1 MDDNIELIG
10 RLGQQIVNDSALTR
24 LTWTECA
31 IVLSFA
37 ADGFCSGHYGYAYDV
52 DGHAHA
58 FTLDGTAAEA
68 TASDYIRWLGQVDG
82 KRVRRMLFQLNVD
95 SGRYALA
102 FERDDPERWQVTPA
116 TLDAIVEE
124 LRPSLGDEPADV
136 LTVRVGA
143 HTVAT
148 VGAFGLPSE
157 VEPHVPL
164 AGPAT
169 VEFED
174 AARTV
179 HRHAVPATEGWLH
192 LSVRVHAGLGCQ
204 ADAVVTGQ
212 PEHAAGVPLGA
223 DDVGVRFQPFFLA
236 GANDVP
242 DLTGRGLFARGL
254 HFRGRITPGD
264 IVLSCEC
271 DACHRTFLVRSF
283 HAGMGEQA
291 YLYSGSGR
299 HTLIVAGHVAGAPVP
314 LAEPDAAALAS
325 LEAALPPAPDGTRFA
340 YRNPFRCPHCAAPYI
355 DFAAHPGEREAEY
368 YGLYFPDTP
377 PIRYDP
383 DARPA
388 PPVSALSRLKKLFR

>member
-10 RLGQQIVNDSALTR
+10 RLGQQVANDPALTR
-24 LTWTECA
+24 LAWTECA

-37 ADGFCSGHYGYAYDV
+37 ADGFCSDHYGYAYDR
-52 DGHAHA
+52 DGQAHA
-58 FTLDGTAAEA
+58 FTLDGVDAEA
-68 TASDYIRWLGQVDG
+68 SASDYVRWLGQAG
-82 KRVRRMLFQLNVD
+82 GGGVRRMLFQFNLD

-102 FERDDPERWQVTPA
+102 FEHDDPGRWQVTPA
-116 TLDAIVEE
+116 TLDTIVEQ
-124 LRPSLGDEPADV
+124 LRPNLGGGAADV
-136 LTVRVGA
+136 LTVRVGGQ
-143 HTVAT
+143 TVAT
-148 VGAFGLPSE
+148 IAAGAVPRE
-157 VEPHVPL
+157 VTPDVL
-164 AGPAT
+164 LTDTAT

-174 AARTV
+174 AAGTV
-179 HRHAVPATEGWLH
+179 HRHQVPVTAGWLH

-212 PEHAAGVPLGA
+212 REHAAGAPLGEA
-223 DDVGVRFQPFFLA
+223 DVGVRFQPFFLA
-236 GANDVP
+236 GASDVP

-254 HFRGRITPGD
+254 HFRGRITPSN

-271 DACHRTFLVRSF
+271 DACHHTFLVRSF

-299 HTLIVAGHVAGAPVP
+299 HTLIVDGHVAGAPVP

-388 PPVSALSRLKKLFR
+388 PPVSALSRLKGLFR